1 MNIERGKLRRKNR
14 KEETQKEDFGR
25 DLVMKDQL
33 DMNKNTRRKEMLAN
47 LFISCYTL

>member
-1 MNIERGKLRRKNR
+1 M
-14 KEETQKEDFGR
+14 EETERNGRGGRKEDFGH